1 MNKRNILVV
10 ALVVLTMGATAQNVQ
25 TADTV
30 GVVNDSAQTTP
41 VKGNTIAMF
50 PGGQEKLMKFLSKHI
65 EYPDAAKAYD
75 VEGTVTMS
83 FFVNED
89 GSLSDISAH
98 DCKLD
103 RFNTTK
109 FSQETEVRQKQLKE
123 QFAKLFA
130 KEGARVIRKMPKWTP
145 GKVNGKAARIKV
157 QQRIKFSIPS
167 K

>member
-1 MNKRNILVV
+1 MNKRKILVI
-10 ALVVLTMGATAQNVQ
+10 ALVTLTMSATAQNV
-25 TADTV
+25 
-30 GVVNDSAQTTP
+30 DSVRVENNSVQAPPMEANALP
-41 VKGNTIAMF
+41 VY
-50 PGGQEKLMKFLSKHI
+50 PGGKSALSKFLTKNI
-65 EYPDAAKAYD
+65 QYPDAAEAYG

>member
-75 VEGTVTMS
+75 VEGTVTMM
-83 FFVNED
+83 FYVNED
-89 GSLSDISAH
+89 GSISDISAYN
-98 DCKLD
+98 CKLD
-103 RFNTTK
+103 RFNTSK
-109 FSQETEVRQKQLKE
+109 FSQETEARQKQLKE

-130 KEGARVIRKMPKWTP
+130 KEGARVIRKMPKWIP
-145 GKVNGKAARIKV
+145 GEINGKAVRTRENLRIQFNMPLK
-157 QQRIKFSIPS
+157 
-167 K
+167 